1 MRRCV
6 LSGVLAGSPQ
16 GGGGLS
22 ARRVVA
28 AIDGPAAAGK
38 SSTAREVARR
48 LGYRHVDSGSLYRA
62 ATAARLRAGGEGGA
76 WTESSV
82 LEAAAGV
89 ALRPT
94 ALSFEPLIGGESADP
109 EIRGADVTRHV
120 SLVAQM
126 PAVRLW
132 VNDRVRDAA
141 RDHDIVVDGRDMGT
155 VVFPD
160 AAVKVFLIADT
171 WERARRRVLQRTG
184 VEGTRE
190 EIAREVER
198 LVHRDALD
206 ATQSAPAPDAVIVDT
221 THIGQEEQI
230 ERIVALVRAA
240 VH

>member
-1 MRRCV
+1 V
-6 LSGVLAGSPQ
+6 
-16 GGGGLS
+16 
-22 ARRVVA
+22 

-48 LGYRHVDSGSLYRA
+48 LTYRHVDSGSLYRA
-62 ATAARLRAGGEGGA
+62 ATAARIRRGGEGGA

-89 ALRPT
+89 SLRPS
-94 ALSFEPLIGGESADP
+94 AVSFEPLIDGEPADV
-109 EIRGADVTRHV
+109 EIRSEEVTRHV

-126 PAVRLW
+126 PAVRHW

-171 WERARRRVLQRTG
+171 WERARRRVLQRIG
-184 VEGTRE
+184 SDGTRE
-190 EIAREVER
+190 EIAQEVDR
-198 LVHRDALD
+198 LIHRDELD
-206 ATQSAPAPDAVIVDT
+206 ATQSAPALGAVLIDT